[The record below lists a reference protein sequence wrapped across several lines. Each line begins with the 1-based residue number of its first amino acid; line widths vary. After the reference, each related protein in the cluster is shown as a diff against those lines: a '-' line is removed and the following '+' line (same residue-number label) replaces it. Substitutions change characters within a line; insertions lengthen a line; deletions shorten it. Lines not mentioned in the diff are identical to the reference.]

1 MLCMGLQKE
10 TLALS
15 CFLCLTA
22 FGRKKNATRFTGGS
36 LLKED
41 FRKACKEAWIENF
54 SFHDLRHVAIK
65 NWRKAGHDYFKI
77 MKATGHKTMAVFKR
91 YNTVDDEELKSLA
104 MDTSKES
111 QEIPS
116 HN

>member
-1 MLCMGLQKE
+1 
-10 TLALS
+10 
-15 CFLCLTA
+15 
-22 FGRKKNATRFTGGS
+22 
-36 LLKED
+36 
-41 FRKACKEAWIENF
+41 
-54 SFHDLRHVAIK
+54 
-65 NWRKAGHDYFKI
+65 

-116 HN
+116 YN

>member
-1 MLCMGLQKE
+1 
-10 TLALS
+10 
-15 CFLCLTA
+15 
-22 FGRKKNATRFTGGS
+22 
-36 LLKED
+36 
-41 FRKACKEAWIENF
+41 
-54 SFHDLRHVAIK
+54 
-65 NWRKAGHDYFKI
+65 

>member
-1 MLCMGLQKE
+1 MLCTGSQKE

-22 FGRKKNATRFTGGS
+22 FGRKNKATRFTGGS

-41 FRKACKEAWIENF
+41 FRNACKKAGIENF
-54 SFHDLRHVAIK
+54 SFHDLRHVAI
-65 NWRKAGHDYFKI
+65 NSWRKAGHDYFKI

-111 QEIPS
+111 QEMPS